1 MKLRATSS
9 APVRCQHRDGTSR
22 VTFAAQR
29 PLWLVGADI
38 CVFVRL
44 DLGNVPE
51 RHRARA
57 IAERARQLSPFPDQG
72 WHAADHD
79 GRIALWCW
87 DAARVRAAIAAEPE
101 SGRAWE
107 IVPEQVFFTPAR
119 DACVRERG
127 GTFVLERWRD
137 DELVFSAAL
146 PPGGQHRALCL
157 RSAGLAVD
165 ADPPVVT
172 AVPGERWD
180 RRAFAWRR
188 LLREP
193 LAASAALLALA
204 SLWLL
209 WSLGLLGGTYLA
221 NQQLST
227 RIAEQQQNLAPLL
240 AQREQALAIA
250 ARTAALAALFEQVS
264 AIEAAA
270 EFEFLVGGRYQQMLD
285 WEFSPR
291 ALRVTLQ
298 DATPDNRAYVE
309 ALERSPWF
317 DRVGVSPAPNP
328 DQITL
333 QIALTPRA
341 VDTPL
346 YVREARAGGDS

>member
-9 APVRCQHRDGTSR
+9 APVRCQHRDGVSSVAIT
-22 VTFAAQR
+22 AQR

-38 CVFVRL
+38 CVFARL

-57 IAERARQLSPFPDQG
+57 VAERARQLSPFSDQG

-79 GRIALWCW
+79 GRVALWCW
-87 DAARVRAAIAAEPE
+87 DAARVRAAIAADPE
-101 SGRAWE
+101 SGRTWE

-127 GTFVLERWRD
+127 GALVLEKWRD
-137 DELVFSAAL
+137 DELVFSALL
-146 PPGGQHRALCL
+146 PASGQHRALCL

-165 ADPPVVT
+165 AEPPVIT
-172 AVPGERWD
+172 AAPGQRWD
-180 RRAFAWRR
+180 RHAFDWRR
-188 LLREP
+188 MLREP
-193 LAASAALLALA
+193 LAAGAALLALA

-209 WSLGLLGGTYLA
+209 WSLGVLGGTHLA
-221 NQQLST
+221 NQRLST
-227 RIAEQQQNLAPLL
+227 HISAQQRSLAPLL
-240 AQREQALAIA
+240 EQREQALAIA
-250 ARTAALAALFEQVS
+250 ARNAALGALFEQVS

-270 EFEFLVGGRYQQMLD
+270 EFEFLVGARYQQMLD

-333 QIALTPRA
+333 QIALTPRT
-341 VDTPL
+341 VDAPL
-346 YVREARAGGDS
+346 YLREARAGGDS